1 MIFMVKKVLM
11 ISSYNTKGR
20 FKGGIEYIIDSIL
33 NKKECFASKGFN
45 INHYDTC
52 TIDRN
57 KYSSGKLRFENIMN
71 FLKLRKGVKKAIKT
85 TKYDTVYYHSSLRLA
100 LLKDLFVITAI
111 KNTNKAIK
119 VILHIHYAEYEKI
132 MFSRDFLNRL
142 ILGLINKYIDR
153 VVFLSNRTR
162 QEFINHGIKREK
174 TICIYNFHLIEFNRL
189 DYIKKFY
196 NTLNKRIVIT
206 FMGSIDKRKGI
217 IDCLRALNNCNFDF
231 VFNICGELNDS
242 EIETEFNKMVDNLN
256 GKAKYHGYVSGKHK
270 EDILL
275 NTDVLLLPSYGEGLP
290 IILLEALASGCAI
303 ITTNV
308 GAITEI
314 FNDENGI
321 IIRPGDIE
329 GLKNAIISLNENRNL
344 LTEQMRRN
352 LILSKRYYIDAF
364 IDRIS
369 SIL

>member
-1 MIFMVKKVLM
+1 MAAP
-11 ISSYNTKGR
+11 YDTKGR
-20 FKGGIEYIIDSIL
+20 CKGGVKYVADSIITQKDNLTL
-33 NKKECFASKGFN
+33 NNIDIYSFN
-45 INHYDTC
+45 INVIERKKDSNG
-52 TIDRN
+52 R
-57 KYSSGKLRFENIMN
+57 LRLENIVN
-71 FLKLRKGVKKAIKT
+71 YYVLLNKLK
-85 TKYDTVYYHSSLRLA
+85 KYCSRTFFDTLYYHSSIKLA
-100 LLKDLFVITAI
+100 LLKDLLIIKKI
-111 KNTNKAIK
+111 KNGKKTLRI
-119 VILHIHYAEYEKI
+119 VLHIHYAEYEKI
-132 MFSRDFLNRL
+132 MFSKKMLNNL
-142 ILGLINKYIDR
+142 ILNLINKYIDM
-153 VVFLSNRTR
+153 VIFLSDKTR
-162 QEFINHGIKREK
+162 QEFISHGINKEK
-174 TICIYNFHLIEFNRL
+174 TVCIYNFHQIRIDES
-189 DYIKKFY
+189 DYIKKIK
-196 NTLNKRIVIT
+196 NAPNKRIVLT

-290 IILLEALASGCAI
+290 IVLLEALASGCSI

-314 FNDENGI
+314 LNDENGI
-321 IIRPGDIE
+321 IIIPGDIE
-329 GLKNAIISLNENRNL
+329 GLKKAIIRLNDDRNL

-352 LILSKRYYIDAF
+352 FILSKQYYIDSF